1 MCNDK
6 SIFNGEDF
14 DLSNCNNLN
23 LEVKGYHKDIK
34 LKFLTP
40 LRIKENNR
48 FVRENIKLETILR
61 SIYNRNQFLTN
72 QEFSKLPFTPP
83 YKIKSQN
90 FVFQDFT
97 RYSNRQKTSMNFG
110 GIMGMMEF
118 EFIDEESFKLLKI
131 GEIIGVGKQVTFGM
145 GEIEAK

>member
-1 MCNDK
+1 M
-6 SIFNGEDF
+6 F
-14 DLSNCNNLN
+14 
-23 LEVKGYHKDIK
+23 IK
-34 LKFLTP
+34 TP
-40 LRIKENNR
+40 IRVKENNR